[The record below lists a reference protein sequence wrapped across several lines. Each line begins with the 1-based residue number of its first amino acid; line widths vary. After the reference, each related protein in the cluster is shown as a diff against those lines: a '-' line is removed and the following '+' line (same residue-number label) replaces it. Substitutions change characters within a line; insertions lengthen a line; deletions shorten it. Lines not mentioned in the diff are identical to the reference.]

1 MLNDHFSPP
10 NGRWPYFAPDEIE
23 AAVRVLSSGKVNF
36 WTGEECRLF
45 EEEFARYFGCR
56 HAIALSNGTIALEL
70 ALRAL
75 GVGPGDEVI
84 VPCRTFIASA
94 SAVVR
99 CGAKPVLAD
108 VDAESQNSTVRTI
121 TPLLGP
127 ATKAIIAVHLA
138 GWPCEMGE
146 LIRFARDNNL
156 RVIEDCAQAHGAAIQ
171 GRLAGVFGDVAAFSF
186 CQDKI
191 MTTGG
196 EGGMVMTNDATL
208 WEKMWSDKD
217 HGKSPSV
224 LDLQS
229 DGSRFRLLHERFGT
243 NGRMTEMQAAIGRIQ
258 LRKLRGWVD
267 QRRRN
272 AAVLTETFSVIAGL
286 RVTLPPE
293 HVTHSYYKY
302 YAFVRPEELRSGWD
316 RDRILTELRQRGI
329 ACMTGGCPELYL
341 EKAFIDKG
349 FCSKE
354 RMPVAK
360 MLGETS
366 LMFLVH
372 PTLGER
378 EMLRICDAVSEVFGQ
393 ASGEPA

>member
-1 MLNDHFSPP
+1 MLNDQDRQP
-10 NGRWPYFAPDEIE
+10 GGKWPYFAPDEIE
-23 AAVRVLSSGKVNF
+23 AAVRVLRTGKVNF
-36 WTGEECRLF
+36 WTGGECRKF
-45 EEEFARYFGCR
+45 EEEFAQYFGRR

-75 GVGPGDEVI
+75 GIGPGDEVI

-99 CGAKPVLAD
+99 CGARPVLAD
-108 VDAESQNSTVRTI
+108 VDAESQNITVGTI
-121 TPLLGP
+121 TPVIGP
-127 ATKAIIAVHLA
+127 ATKAIIVVHLA
-138 GWPCEMGE
+138 GWPCEMNE
-146 LIRFARDNNL
+146 IMDLARANNL
-156 RVIEDCAQAHGAAIQ
+156 KVVEDCAQAHGAKLR
-171 GRLAGVFGDVAAFSF
+171 GRLAGEFGDVAAFSF

-196 EGGMVMTNDATL
+196 EGGMVVTDDSDL
-208 WEKMWSDKD
+208 WQKMWSDKD

-224 LDLQS
+224 LDLHS
-229 DGSRFRLLHERFGT
+229 DGSRFRLLHECFGT

-258 LRKLRGWVD
+258 LGKLCGWVE

-272 AAVLTETFSVIAGL
+272 ASVLSETFFTRTGL
-286 RVTLPPE
+286 RVTLPPA
-293 HVTHSYYKY
+293 HVIHSYYKY
-302 YAFVRPEELRSGWD
+302 YTFVRPEELRPGWD
-316 RDRILTELRQRGI
+316 RDRILTEVRQRGI
-329 ACMTGGCPELYL
+329 VCMTGGCPELYL

-349 FCSKE
+349 YCPEE

-372 PTLGER
+372 PTLEEQ
-378 EMLRICDAVSEVFGQ
+378 EMRRIGDVVSEVFDQ
-393 ASGEPA
+393 ATGKVA